1 MALSTL
7 CASLSAMYL
16 LVFLALITHVT
27 AQGSE
32 IVFSVDMGEGLIYFL
47 IILFFGF
54 VFATP
59 ILRWIYVMYVSVLV
73 EKAGKEVSKASRRF
87 NERMSDVSR
96 SVSQGVRVER

>member
-1 MALSTL
+1 MKPT
-7 CASLSAMYL
+7 AMHL
-16 LVFLALITHVT
+16 LVFQAMLTHVT

-73 EKAGKEVSKASRRF
+73 EKAGKEMTKASRRF
-87 NERMSDVSR
+87 HERMSDVSR
-96 SVSQGVRVER
+96 NVSQSVRVEKR